1 MRIAFDLRRIKNPG
15 IGRYMKCLAEA
26 VVAQAPEHQY
36 LLILPPDGGQAVA
49 IQNGQAEKLL
59 SSIPYYSIREQFALP
74 RFLQRHKV
82 DVFHS
87 PHFNLPLIRPCSTV
101 VTIHDVIYLACK
113 DDLPSRLG
121 RVYYRGMIAA
131 SARLADRVLTDSQ
144 FSKADIV
151 RYLNADPAKIEVV
164 YPGVDPRFLRVRDE
178 RTIQSVLS
186 RYRVEG
192 DYILYTGIYKPRK
205 NHGALLRAFRELLK
219 SGCQAT
225 LVIAGPVGEGEAELC
240 RLAEQLGIAKYM
252 VVAGFIPDSDLPA
265 LYSGARVYACPSLYE
280 GFGFTVLEAM
290 ACGVP
295 VVCSARTSLPE
306 IAGDAALYADPQ
318 NPGEFAEALAC
329 AFSNAE
335 LREQLIEK
343 GHRNCSR
350 FQWETA
356 AQDILAA
363 YHHAAGVAVEKVA
376 CA

>member
-36 LLILPPDGGQAVA
+36 LLILPPDAAQAVA
-49 IQNGQAEKLL
+49 VENGRAERLV

-74 RFLQRHKV
+74 RFLQRHRV

-113 DDLPSRLG
+113 DDLPSRVG

-131 SARLADRVLTDSQ
+131 SVRLADRVLTDSQ

-164 YPGVDPRFLRVRDE
+164 YPAVDPRFRRVRDE
-178 RTIQSVLS
+178 RAIQSVLS

-205 NHGALLRAFRELLK
+205 NHAALLRAFRELLK
-219 SGCQAT
+219 SGCKAT
-225 LVIAGPVGEGEAELC
+225 LVIAGPIGEGEAELC
-240 RLAEQLGIAKYM
+240 RLAEQLGIAKHM

-295 VVCSARTSLPE
+295 VVCSGHTSLPE

-318 NPGEFAEALAC
+318 NPSEFAEAVAS
-329 AFSNAE
+329 AFSGGA

-343 GHRNCSR
+343 GYKNCAR
-350 FQWETA
+350 FRWETA
-356 AQDILAA
+356 AQDTLAA
-363 YHHAAGVAVEKVA
+363 YQHAAGVAVEKVV